1 VCSDLSDSYG
11 ESQLGRAKCYD
22 LPVRQAT
29 KSLTFSATLYKIGIN
44 RCVDVPDEISGAL
57 GRERSIPVVVTVNGR
72 SVSTTLLPGSGGAHR
87 LFINSGLRRAAGADA
102 GQRIW
107 IAVSLDRASR
117 EVQVP
122 SDVGAVLRRSAKA
135 EQAFAQITPALRRE
149 FLRWVLAARSPETR
163 ARRIA
168 RGLKNLIARTRNKL
182 RRSRRTKT
190 RRDVDARKERPID
203 KRCAQ

>member
-1 VCSDLSDSYG
+1 VRKSAKILS
-11 ESQLGRAKCYD
+11 
-22 LPVRQAT
+22 
-29 KSLTFSATLYKIGIN
+29 FSATLYKIGIN
-44 RCVDVPDEISGAL
+44 RCVDVPEEISRAL
-57 GRERSIPVVVTVNGR
+57 GRERSVTVVATVNGCSIR
-72 SVSTTLLPGSGGAHR
+72 TTLLPGSGGAHR
-87 LFINSGLRRAAGADA
+87 LFINSELRRAAGADA
-102 GQRIW
+102 GDRVW
-107 IAVSLDRASR
+107 IALRRDRAPR
-117 EVQVP
+117 EIAVP
-122 SDVGAVLRRSAKA
+122 SDLAEALRRAPQA
-135 EQAFAQITPALRRE
+135 RRAFAQITPALRRE